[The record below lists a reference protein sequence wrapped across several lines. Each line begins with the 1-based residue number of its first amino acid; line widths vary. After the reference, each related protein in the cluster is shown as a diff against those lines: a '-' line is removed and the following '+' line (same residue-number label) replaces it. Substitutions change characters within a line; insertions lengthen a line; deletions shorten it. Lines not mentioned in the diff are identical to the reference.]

1 MPETA
6 PVPPDGTEKVRLR
19 VKQKVDFYG
28 HLAVYVISMGF
39 LVLTNLLTNPD
50 HIWFIWPMFGWGV
63 AILFHFM
70 GTFVF
75 GEGTA
80 IQQRMHQRWLSF
92 AFAALLVVVGVVLLA
107 T

>member
-1 MPETA
+1 MPDNET
-6 PVPPDGTEKVRLR
+6 VPLDGAEKIRLR

-28 HLAVYVISMGF
+28 HLAVYVISIAF
-39 LVLTNLLTNPD
+39 LALINLLTNPD
-50 HIWFIWPMFGWGV
+50 RIWFIWPLFGWGV

-80 IQQRMHQRWLSF
+80 IQRRMLERELRHAPR
-92 AFAALLVVVGVVLLA
+92 
-107 T
+107 

>member
-1 MPETA
+1 MPDKD
-6 PVPPDGTEKVRLR
+6 PVPLDGTEKIRLR

-28 HLAVYVISMGF
+28 HLAVYAISITF
-39 LVLTNLLTNPD
+39 LALINLLTNPD
-50 HIWFIWPMFGWGV
+50 RIWFIWPMFGWGV

-80 IQQRMHQRWLSF
+80 IQQRMLERELRHAPR
-92 AFAALLVVVGVVLLA
+92 
-107 T
+107 